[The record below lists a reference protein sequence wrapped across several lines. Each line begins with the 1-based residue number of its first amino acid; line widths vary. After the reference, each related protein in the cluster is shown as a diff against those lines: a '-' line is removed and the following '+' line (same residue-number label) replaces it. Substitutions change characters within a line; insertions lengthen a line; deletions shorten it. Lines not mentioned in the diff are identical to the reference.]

1 MRQPRPLHLTNHML
15 REVQAVDFVRAL
27 VDARHARLAEDLGD
41 GEVLRVAVAAVNLH
55 ALVGAQVLHL
65 RAVELQQGA
74 LARVLRRRLAVAQ
87 VQLGVVRRQVVNRVE
102 PRLHQV
108 SRAVQHA
115 LQREQVGRHPREFV
129 AHQPEVGDGLSELLA
144 VFGVAGGKLQ
154 RVFACAERA
163 GCHLVASQIQRV
175 ERDVVRLAD
184 LAQQVLGGH
193 EHILERHTPRAGT
206 VQPDFMLLAPQV
218 DARRR
223 ALHQKRSELLAVEL
237 GEHGEQVGE
246 ARVGDPHLL
255 AR

>member
-1 MRQPRPLHLTNHML
+1 ML

-27 VDARHARLAEDLGD
+27 VDARHARLAENLGD

-87 VQLGVVRRQVVNRVE
+87 GQLRVVGRQVVNRVE

-115 LQREQVGRHPREFV
+115 LQREQVGRHPREFG
-129 AHQPEVGDGLSELLA
+129 ANQPEVGDRLPELLA

-154 RVFACAERA
+154 RVFARAERT
-163 GCHLVASQIQRV
+163 GSHLVAPQIQRV

-193 EHILERHTPRAGT
+193 EHILERHTPRAGA
-206 VQPDFMLLAPQV
+206 VQPILCSSRPKLTPGVVRSTRNAVNCSPLSLANTVNRSAKP
-218 DARRR
+218 
-223 ALHQKRSELLAVEL
+223 ALVTHIFSPVSK
-237 GEHGEQVGE
+237 
-246 ARVGDPHLL
+246 
-255 AR
+255 